1 MYKGTNTYHVNSCE
15 TIEVFYNLRCDL
27 DKLEY
32 AMQINKIVQ
41 SVTEENQNC
50 YRILQLYLNTL
61 YTISET
67 DMNLDLIMSIFKLR
81 LASILGFTPR
91 IDRCVNC
98 GEKQDEK
105 ITYFSIKENG
115 FKCEICG
122 KQDKSGIQISE
133 GTLKAIKYTIM
144 APPKKLYSFNVKDK
158 ALEEFKLVAKIFFSE
173 HVENI

>member
-1 MYKGTNTYHVNSCE
+1 MFKGTTTYHINSCE

-27 DKLEY
+27 DKLEC
-32 AMQINKIVQ
+32 AMKKN
-41 SVTEENQNC
+41 S

-67 DMNLDLIMSIFKLR
+67 DMDLDLVLSIFKLR

-91 IDRCVNC
+91 IDGCVNC
-98 GEKQDEK
+98 DEK
-105 ITYFSIKENG
+105 EDENLEYFSIKDNG
-115 FKCEICG
+115 LKCKVCG

-144 APPKKLYSFNVKDK
+144 APPKKLYSFNIKDK
-158 ALEEFKLVAKIFFSE
+158 ALKEFKLVAKVFFNE